1 MINCDVVRDLLP
13 LYVDGLASGE
23 SAALVESHVA
33 SCADCRAQLERMRA
47 PLGEESAEAAD
58 YKKALVKQKRH
69 TRKRIALFAALA
81 LALGVGACLLIL
93 LGKGVFHIAER
104 AASPNGDIT
113 ATVYS
118 CTWDQSL
125 IFPKAD
131 GFTLRAA
138 YGDKT
143 RGYYLSSYHDAL
155 FKGMWWSPSG
165 RYLLLAF
172 QWADGLHLQLEDYH
186 HNHTA
191 NLDPIFNVA
200 ADAEYTFIHW
210 REDDAM
216 LIQYAYTGEDGAQH
230 MGYFWFSCESWSVSG
245 LVELGEG
252 DEFTVTYN

>member
-13 LYVDGLASGE
+13 LYVDGLASEG
-23 SAALVESHVA
+23 STALIKEHVEV
-33 SCADCRAQLERMRA
+33 CADCRAQLERMRT
-47 PLGEESAEAAD
+47 PLEEGSAEAAD

-69 TRKRIALFAALA
+69 THKRIALFAALA
-81 LALGVGACLLIL
+81 LALGAAACLLIL
-93 LGKGVFHIAER
+93 WGKGMFHIAER
-104 AASPNGDIT
+104 AASPNGEMT

-118 CTWDQSL
+118 CTWDRSF
-125 IFPKAD
+125 IFPRGD

-138 YGDKT
+138 AGDKA
-143 RGYYLSSYHDAL
+143 RGYYLSSYHDAV

-172 QWADGLHLQLEDYH
+172 QWTDGLYLQLEDYR

-191 NLDPIFNVA
+191 NLNPIFNVA
-200 ADAEYTFIHW
+200 PGAEYTFIHW

-216 LIQYAYTGEDGAQH
+216 LIQYAYTGEDDMEH

-245 LVELGEG
+245 LVELGAD
-252 DEFTVTYN
+252 DEFFVTYD